1 MGISDTLPAP
11 PVERPAVVQC
21 VARAS
26 AAPLIYCYAYVVDD
40 EDAKGEYY
48 NWFGESRRLLG
59 LRRVLVA
66 LATAAAVAH
75 ALLPAA
81 AANRALLVAA
91 GGTAVAGEYGRSV
104 LGGVMGDFLG
114 ATICALELAV
124 YLALAADAERADA
137 RAIGRLACVVSLPQV
152 YGAWRRWY
160 ERRHGLATVPPMKDC

>member
-1 MGISDTLPAP
+1 MAPGRTASEGAVTPACKP
-11 PVERPAVVQC
+11 ICFP
-21 VARAS
+21 
-26 AAPLIYCYAYVVDD
+26 D
-40 EDAKGEYY
+40 
-48 NWFGESRRLLG
+48 RLLN
-59 LRRVLVA
+59 L
-66 LATAAAVAH
+66 
-75 ALLPAA
+75 
-81 AANRALLVAA
+81 
-91 GGTAVAGEYGRSV
+91 AGEYGRSV

>member
-11 PVERPAVVQC
+11 PDERPAVVQC

-114 ATICALELAV
+114 ATICVLELAI
-124 YLALAADAERADA
+124 YLALGADTTRADP
-137 RAIGRLACVVSLPQV
+137 RPLLRLALVVALPQL
-152 YGAWRRWY
+152 YGGWRRWY
-160 ERRHGLATVPPMKDC
+160 ERRQGIAAPPPQDC